1 MPNIAILLSTASV
14 AGQRYPEEKASSMN
28 VFRAAWVLGLLAA
41 PPVSAAQKT
50 ILINDTLTANADKLK
65 VNNPAQHTGRIA
77 GWRFGDYAV
86 ATSKQGPVKTTTRQG
101 FNSKA
106 DSSTSEEFSFVLINK
121 TMDSAMVNAARN
133 SKVQLLR
140 GSQPRNGWSLGAD
153 EVVRESD
160 SLAAFITIN
169 RDTSDTWEF
178 FLAVTRSPSYT
189 GFLTNGERR
198 ITVAVAS
205 SNRNALDLK
214 GWPALGYEFLED
226 GRSLGAIQYVGG
238 LWRPAQFVWLDRNL
252 DARTKLLLAAAMTA
266 VLQMNRAS

>member
-1 MPNIAILLSTASV
+1 
-14 AGQRYPEEKASSMN
+14 MN
-28 VFRAAWVLGLLAA
+28 VFRAGWVLGLLAA

-86 ATSKQGPVKTTTRQG
+86 ATSKQGPVKTTTRQNF

-106 DSSTSEEFSFVLINK
+106 DSSTSEKFSFVLTNK

-140 GSQPRNGWSLGAD
+140 GLQLGNGWSLGAD
-153 EVVRESD
+153 EMVRESD
-160 SLAAFITIN
+160 NLAAFITIN
-169 RDTSDTWEF
+169 RDTSDTWAF
-178 FLAVTRSPSYT
+178 FLGVTGSPSYT

-198 ITVAVAS
+198 ITLAVAS
-205 SNRNALDLK
+205 SNRNALDLS

-226 GRSLGAIQYVGG
+226 GRSLGAIQYIGG

-252 DARTKLLLAAAMTA
+252 DARTKLLLAAVMTV
-266 VLQMNRAS
+266 VLQMNRPS